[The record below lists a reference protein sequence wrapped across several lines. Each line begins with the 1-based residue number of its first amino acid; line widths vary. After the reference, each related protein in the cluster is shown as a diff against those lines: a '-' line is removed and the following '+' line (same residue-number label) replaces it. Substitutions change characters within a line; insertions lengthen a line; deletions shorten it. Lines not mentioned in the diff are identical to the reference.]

1 MEDEKIIEL
10 FFERSETAIEA
21 LSEKYGKLCLY
32 IAGNILGQPQEAEEC
47 VNDAYLGVWNAIPP
61 QRPQH
66 LKSFVARIVHNL
78 ACKRYEK
85 EQAQKRQ
92 SNYGMSLE
100 ELSETIPDIISVED
114 EVQTALLKKCINE
127 FLSQQ
132 DKLNRI
138 LFIRRYWMGDSY
150 EQLSALTG
158 LKEGTVRTR
167 LSRMRQKLKND
178 LTKKGVLS

>member
-1 MEDEKIIEL
+1 
-10 FFERSETAIEA
+10 
-21 LSEKYGKLCLY
+21 
-32 IAGNILGQPQEAEEC
+32 
-47 VNDAYLGVWNAIPP
+47 
-61 QRPQH
+61 
-66 LKSFVARIVHNL
+66 
-78 ACKRYEK
+78 
-85 EQAQKRQ
+85 
-92 SNYGMSLE
+92 MSLE

-132 DKLNRI
+132 DKRNRI

-158 LKEGTVRTR
+158 LKEGAVRTR

>member
-21 LSEKYGKLCLY
+21 LSKKYGKLCLHL
-32 IAGNILGQPQEAEEC
+32 AGNMLGQPQEAEEC

-85 EQAQKRQ
+85 RTGTKTSKQLRH
-92 SNYGMSLE
+92 
-100 ELSETIPDIISVED
+100 
-114 EVQTALLKKCINE
+114 E
-127 FLSQQ
+127 FGRTFR
-132 DKLNRI
+132 NHTRYH
-138 LFIRRYWMGDSY
+138 FGRR
-150 EQLSALTG
+150 
-158 LKEGTVRTR
+158 
-167 LSRMRQKLKND
+167 
-178 LTKKGVLS
+178 